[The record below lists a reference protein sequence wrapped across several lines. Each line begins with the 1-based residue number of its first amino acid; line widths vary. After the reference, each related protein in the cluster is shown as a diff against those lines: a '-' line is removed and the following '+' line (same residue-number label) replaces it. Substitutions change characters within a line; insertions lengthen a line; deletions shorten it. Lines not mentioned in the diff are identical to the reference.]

1 MDIEH
6 LDFSFGLTP
15 IFLNASAHI
24 SYGDHVGVIGVN
36 GAGKSTL
43 FHLILQDLEPDY
55 GKIILSKETRVA
67 YLPQVLKDAIFSM
80 DISVLD
86 YVKTGRPLVSLEE
99 KLANIYQEMSTKTPK
114 ECTELLKK
122 ASKIQSLIDFYEPW
136 EAEDQLLEILAGL
149 DLVDLMDTPLQNLS
163 GGEKSK
169 VAFAHLLYSKPDLI
183 LLDEPTNHLD
193 INTKEYI
200 MEYLSKYSG
209 TILVISHDQEF
220 LNKVT
225 NKTLY
230 IDKRTHQMDLV
241 HGNFAKYKER
251 KEEEQKTKMRLL
263 EKQEKEEEKLKKIIA
278 KYIRGNEKKA
288 NIAKDRQKKLAKL
301 EQNKVVLEKEYK
313 RAKFT
318 MTIKEKG
325 DFYPLRI
332 EHLTFGYHPDDL
344 VIDDFSLQM
353 IRQERY
359 VVVGE
364 NGAGKSTLLKLIV
377 GLLTPL
383 SGTISLGNKV
393 TIGYY
398 AQEHE
403 QLDEEKTIIEQ
414 FYTVT
419 KDISFLRGLLGRFLF
434 FGEDIY
440 KKVAILSPGERS
452 RVALA
457 KLALSAA
464 NLLVL
469 DEPTNHLDPETQE
482 LIATTFKEYPGTL
495 LVVSHNPEFVKN
507 LRIEKML
514 YLPSGKIAPYDEE
527 IIKAYNLLSQNE
539 NLNIE

>member
-6 LDFSFGLTP
+6 LDFSFGVTP

-55 GKIILSKETRVA
+55 GKIILSKETRVT

-149 DLVDLMDTPLQNLS
+149 DLVDLMDTHLQNLS

-200 MEYLSKYSG
+200 MEYLSKHSG

-288 NIAKDRQKKLAKL
+288 NIAKDRQKKLDKL

-318 MTIKEKG
+318 MTVKEKG

-482 LIATTFKEYPGTL
+482 LIAATFKEYPGTL

>member
-149 DLVDLMDTPLQNLS
+149 DLVDLMDTPLHNLS

-359 VVVGE
+359 VIVGE

>member
-6 LDFSFGLTP
+6 LDFSFGVTP

-55 GKIILSKETRVA
+55 GKIILPKETRVA

-149 DLVDLMDTPLQNLS
+149 DLVDLMDAHLQNLS

-403 QLDEEKTIIEQ
+403 QLDEEKTIIEH

-482 LIATTFKEYPGTL
+482 LIAAIFKEYPGTL

-527 IIKAYNLLSQNE
+527 IIKAYNLLAQNE

>member
-6 LDFSFGLTP
+6 LDFSFGVTP

-55 GKIILSKETRVA
+55 GKIILSKETRVT

-149 DLVDLMDTPLQNLS
+149 DLVDLMDTHLQNLS

-288 NIAKDRQKKLAKL
+288 NIAKDRQKKLDKL

-318 MTIKEKG
+318 MTVKEKG

-482 LIATTFKEYPGTL
+482 LIAATFKEYPGTL

>member
-6 LDFSFGLTP
+6 LDFSFGVTP

-55 GKIILSKETRVA
+55 GKIILPKETRVA

-149 DLVDLMDTPLQNLS
+149 DLVDLMDAHLQNLS

-200 MEYLSKYSG
+200 MEYLSKHSG

-318 MTIKEKG
+318 MTVKEKG

-482 LIATTFKEYPGTL
+482 LIAATFKEYPGTL

>member
-55 GKIILSKETRVA
+55 GKIILPKETRVA

-136 EAEDQLLEILAGL
+136 KAEDQLLEILAGL

-482 LIATTFKEYPGTL
+482 LIAATFKEYPGTL

>member
-149 DLVDLMDTPLQNLS
+149 DLVDLMDTHLQNLS

-200 MEYLSKYSG
+200 MEYLSKHSG

-230 IDKRTHQMDLV
+230 IDKRTHQMELV

-495 LVVSHNPEFVKN
+495 LVVSHNLEFVNN